1 VPFWEA
7 IISGVVPLTVVALL
21 KSAPFSINS
30 VSRLTT
36 SMCPFSEANRG
47 GPAAAMH
54 DHTSSCLSPCAK
66 REENGSAVGMVDV
79 MELILDPGLRRG
91 GARAGARSFRL
102 RWTAARTTSRT
113 PRAKHSMGSTNKS
126 SKKNFVVPS
135 KKAVAVTVAVAAV
148 AAPAVEKGELGRRSS
163 WV

>member
-1 VPFWEA
+1 MPFWEA

-21 KSAPFSINS
+21 KSAPFSIN
-30 VSRLTT
+30 RKRTG
-36 SMCPFSEANRG
+36 EALQ
-47 GPAAAMH
+47 ATMH
-54 DHTSSCLSPCAK
+54 DHTSVLSLPVCEK
-66 REENGSAVGMVDV
+66 KNGSAVGMVDV